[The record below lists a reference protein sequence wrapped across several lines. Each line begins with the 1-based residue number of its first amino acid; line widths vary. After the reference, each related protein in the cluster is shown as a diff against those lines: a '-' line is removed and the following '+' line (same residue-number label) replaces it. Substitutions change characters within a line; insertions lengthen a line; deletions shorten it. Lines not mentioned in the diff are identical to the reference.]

1 VYIKR
6 SINQSIKFVSLRR
19 WPSVT

>member
-6 SINQSIKFVSLRR
+6 SINQEGSNPTLQ
-19 WPSVT
+19 